1 MGVIRSLEPHY
12 YISDTAWKQEQD
24 KVFARTWIFAAHKSA
39 IANPGDY
46 HTFEIAGE
54 SLVLVHDKDGAIH
67 CYYNVC
73 QHRAHQLVAGNG
85 NASVL
90 VCPYHAWTYRLTGEL
105 LNGPNL
111 KSVEGLDRASICLT
125 AVRVEDFHGFLFV
138 NLDPKARPMD
148 EWFPGVR
155 EQLKSFVPHIDDL
168 KPLEW
173 VEVREACN
181 WKVSVENYSECYHC
195 SINHPTFSQGVVKP
209 STYDIQPQG
218 YCLRHTTE
226 CQNLEDMTYPID
238 LDSNENAG
246 SYSSW
251 YLWPTVSFQ
260 VYPGN
265 ILNTYHWEPIDPD
278 HVLLKRGW
286 YSIGGEDSA
295 VIRQLAIQDRDTTV
309 AEDIGLIESVQRG
322 LKSRGYRPGPLV
334 LDPQNGVN
342 SEHSLKALHD
352 WVREA
357 HNG

>member
-90 VCPYHAWTYRLTGEL
+90 VCPYHDWTYRLTGEL

-155 EQLKSFVPHIDDL
+155 EQLKSFVAQHAD
-168 KPLEW
+168 
-173 VEVREACN
+173 
-181 WKVSVENYSECYHC
+181 
-195 SINHPTFSQGVVKP
+195 
-209 STYDIQPQG
+209 
-218 YCLRHTTE
+218 
-226 CQNLEDMTYPID
+226 
-238 LDSNENAG
+238 
-246 SYSSW
+246 
-251 YLWPTVSFQ
+251 
-260 VYPGN
+260 
-265 ILNTYHWEPIDPD
+265 
-278 HVLLKRGW
+278 
-286 YSIGGEDSA
+286 
-295 VIRQLAIQDRDTTV
+295 
-309 AEDIGLIESVQRG
+309 
-322 LKSRGYRPGPLV
+322 
-334 LDPQNGVN
+334 
-342 SEHSLKALHD
+342 
-352 WVREA
+352 
-357 HNG
+357 